1 MENEI
6 IFRIVFFL
14 VLILTFLISGT
25 FRRKARES
33 GDVIERRAEGGV
45 VVFMRLVF
53 ALPLFI
59 ALLLYIFYPQAIA
72 WSQVMLA
79 SWFRYLAAIVAILCI
94 PLIYW
99 VFRSI
104 GKNISETV
112 LTKNNH
118 QLVTHGPY
126 KWVRHPLY
134 ASALFLLFS
143 LSIMAANWFLFFYCI
158 AGLLIFRY
166 LVVPAEETK
175 LIDRFGERYVEYKR
189 NTGALA
195 PRLF

>member
-1 MENEI
+1 MDNEI

-25 FRRKARES
+25 FRRKARVS
-33 GDVIERRAEGGV
+33 GDVVERRAEGGV
-45 VVFMRLVF
+45 VLFLRLVF

-72 WSQVMLA
+72 WSQVMLPA
-79 SWFRYLAAIVAILCI
+79 WFRYLAAIVAILCV

-99 VFRSI
+99 VFQSI

-112 LTKNNH
+112 LTKNDH

-134 ASALFLLFS
+134 ASALLLLFS